1 MSLELELARATFII
15 GLISTAFVY
24 ERWRMLTGGTI
35 TGGYIAYLVS
45 FGQYL
50 DVIAWFVLSL
60 IGYLAITLVANYF
73 APPRKWLFYIG
84 ILVPA
89 VVHSATVY
97 AANLGVFSNL
107 SVYLTAGMYV
117 TSGLTA
123 YDFKR
128 QGILKTLRV
137 QALILVAALLVIMPL
152 RWALA
157 VPGEISVP
165 GGYVEISPIVV
176 LVAIMAAALV
186 STTLGWGSA
195 GIIGTVFLYQI
206 LSFESLLVILI
217 ITVIGTEIYKF
228 ASRWLLLTPRQQGHA
243 ILIVGG
249 ISAWFGLFWAQW
261 FGIAGANTPNEYSL
275 EPLIVI
281 GLMILEASKIG
292 YAKSFGGT
300 AIVLFFVA
308 AATFMVSL
316 GGAVPWIAI
325 SGMVL
330 ALGLAFTFGFD
341 RMNREISHQI
351 ENSAKYSIG
360 THPNNWKIIGK

>member
-1 MSLELELARATFII
+1 MELEVELARATFII
-15 GLISTAFVY
+15 GLIATAFVY
-24 ERWRMLTGGTI
+24 EKWRMLTGGTI
-35 TGGYIAYLVS
+35 TGGYLAYLVS
-45 FGQYL
+45 FGQFL
-50 DVIAWFVLSL
+50 DVIAWFVLAL
-60 IGYLAITLVANYF
+60 IGYLAITVVANYF

-89 VVHSATVY
+89 LVHSMTVY
-97 AANLGVFSNL
+97 AANLSVFSNL
-107 SVYLTAGMYV
+107 SAYLTAGMYV

-137 QALILVAALLVIMPL
+137 QALILIAALIVIVPL

-165 GGYVEISPIVV
+165 GGYEKVSPIVV
-176 LVAIMAAALV
+176 LVTIIAAALV

-195 GIIGTVFLYQI
+195 GIIGTIFLYQI
-206 LSFESLLVILI
+206 LNFESLFVIVIL
-217 ITVIGTEIYKF
+217 TVVGTEIYKF
-228 ASRWLLLTPRQQGHA
+228 TSRWLLLTPRQQGHA
-243 ILIVGG
+243 VLIVGG
-249 ISAWFGLFWAQW
+249 ISAWFGLFWVQW
-261 FGIAGANTPNEYSL
+261 IGISGASTPNEYSL

-300 AIVLFFVA
+300 AIVLSFVA
-308 AATFMVSL
+308 VTSFMVSL
-316 GGAVPWIAI
+316 GGPAPWIVV
-325 SGMVL
+325 SGMII

-341 RMNREISHQI
+341 KMNREIDFQI
-351 ENSAKYSIG
+351 LNGEKYIIK
-360 THPNNWKIIGK
+360 THPNNLKIMGK

>member
-137 QALILVAALLVIMPL
+137 QALILVAALLVIVSVWQWPVVS
-152 RWALA
+152 WAKTALTFVSAFLA
-157 VPGEISVP
+157 GVMVWWAVGDR
-165 GGYVEISPIVV
+165 
-176 LVAIMAAALV
+176 
-186 STTLGWGSA
+186 
-195 GIIGTVFLYQI
+195 
-206 LSFESLLVILI
+206 LL
-217 ITVIGTEIYKF
+217 
-228 ASRWLLLTPRQQGHA
+228 
-243 ILIVGG
+243 
-249 ISAWFGLFWAQW
+249 
-261 FGIAGANTPNEYSL
+261 N
-275 EPLIVI
+275 
-281 GLMILEASKIG
+281 
-292 YAKSFGGT
+292 
-300 AIVLFFVA
+300 
-308 AATFMVSL
+308 
-316 GGAVPWIAI
+316 
-325 SGMVL
+325 SGDS
-330 ALGLAFTFGFD
+330 GLAQFVGED
-341 RMNREISHQI
+341 SIL
-351 ENSAKYSIG
+351 ASIG
-360 THPNNWKIIGK
+360 TTNRGAAWAYILENLPEETNWWGQGAGHSSFLADELLGIHHPHNEYLRIFFDFGWIGVTLFLAGSIAMLLALLVTWRSTGTELSQAGLLSIVVVALMAVTDNPIVFIYVMLPAALLVSAGTVARLERVEVASGVSLQQ